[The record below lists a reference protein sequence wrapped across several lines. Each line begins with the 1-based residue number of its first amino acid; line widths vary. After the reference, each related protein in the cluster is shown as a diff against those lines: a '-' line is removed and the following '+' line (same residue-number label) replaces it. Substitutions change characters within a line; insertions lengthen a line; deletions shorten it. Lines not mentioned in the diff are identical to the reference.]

1 MSPKITTM
9 TSQHFQ
15 CRQRSDSLIACY
27 GKNEKNGKYTLF
39 KGDVTAS
46 YKRYAI
52 QKKII
57 FFKEIDHQ

>member
-1 MSPKITTM
+1 M